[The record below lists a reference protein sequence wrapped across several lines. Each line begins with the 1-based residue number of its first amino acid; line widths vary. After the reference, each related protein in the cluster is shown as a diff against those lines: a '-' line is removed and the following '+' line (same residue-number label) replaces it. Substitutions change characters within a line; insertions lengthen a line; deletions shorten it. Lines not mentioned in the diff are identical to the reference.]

1 MTCELFLDGSDFHV
15 MNSGKYEKG
24 WIEIKIV
31 FFTVR
36 IEWIWKLNIDKTIEE
51 KNQNIHNLPISAYRK
66 DVGDAVLLED
76 FMSVYELRWDCVE
89 GKVFWEIGCYE
100 EAENAKSPVQAF
112 LTTPQYLSSQKK
124 QTKYIPIISIMLE
137 ISLVE
142 CPNKTKFCLDI
153 QIITSSISDLREFV
167 RKNECFQHSRG
178 WMARR
183 GTSNYLD
190 F

>member
-1 MTCELFLDGSDFHV
+1 MWTFFRRIRFSCYEQWQIRKGVDRNKNCIFHHSHW
-15 MNSGKYEKG
+15 MN
-24 WIEIKIV
+24 
-31 FFTVR
+31 
-36 IEWIWKLNIDKTIEE
+36 WKLNIDKTIEE